1 MTTGDDDMEW
11 LAKLLGSVTPAKPEG
26 GSLQDGIMGALRE
39 AIPPQLQETASRLFG
54 EAPVSDLLQRGELPT
69 QQVIDGAQQALDA
82 APKEAGGFVEQ
93 GMAVLKDRFKL

>member
-1 MTTGDDDMEW
+1 MEW
-11 LAKLLGSVTPAKPEG
+11 LAKLLGSVTPGKGEG
-26 GSLQDGIMGALRE
+26 GSLQDSIMGTLRE

-54 EAPVSDLLQRGELPT
+54 EAPVRDLLQRGELPT

-82 APKEAGGFVEQ
+82 VPKEAGGFVEQ

>member
-1 MTTGDDDMEW
+1 MEW
-11 LAKLLGSVTPAKPEG
+11 LTKLLGSVMPGKAEG